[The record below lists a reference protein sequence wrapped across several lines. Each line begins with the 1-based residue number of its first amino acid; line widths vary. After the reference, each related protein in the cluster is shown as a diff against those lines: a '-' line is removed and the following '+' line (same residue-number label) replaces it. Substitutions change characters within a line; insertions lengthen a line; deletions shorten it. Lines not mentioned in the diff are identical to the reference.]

1 MRSRRLRLLALVVL
15 PAVLLTGCADS
26 ANEGSNASGTMSV
39 SSDFAGITVDPASGT
54 SAPTLEL
61 PTKPFR
67 TQDGQFRVIT
77 PGTGADIPADA
88 SLTVAHAMYAGTDGR
103 QLATS
108 FTEHGSTLAL
118 GDESTPEMFTK
129 AFEGQKTGVRVLVGV
144 PAHQM
149 YNQAS
154 LPAGLTMDD
163 ALLFVI
169 DVRDVRKRLNQA
181 EGTAV
186 PPKAGLPTVEVPQD
200 TSQPAKIT
208 VPSPT
213 PLKETVAQPLIV
225 GAGAKVTKGQT
236 VRFTYTGATWRD
248 PATPF
253 DYSGKYPNRYM
264 ESPIG
269 VGQLIKAW
277 DEHIVGQP
285 VGSRLLL
292 VVQPADG
299 YGSAGGGNG
308 QIKGDDVLI
317 FVLDILDA
325 Y

>member
-1 MRSRRLRLLALVVL
+1 MRSRRLRLLSLVVL
-15 PAVLLTGCADS
+15 PAVLLAGCADS
-26 ANEGSNASGTMSV
+26 ANDGSNTGTMSV
-39 SSDFAGITVDPASGT
+39 SSDFAALAVEPASG
-54 SAPTLEL
+54 SGAPSLTL

-67 TQDGQFRVIT
+67 TQDGQFRIIT

-118 GDESTPEMFTK
+118 GDEQTPETFK
-129 AFEGQKTGVRVLVGV
+129 QAFAGQKVGVRTLIAL

-149 YNQAS
+149 YVQNS
-154 LPAGLTMDD
+154 LPAGMSMDD
-163 ALLFVI
+163 TLLFVI
-169 DVRDVRKRLNQA
+169 DVRDARKRLTQA

-186 PPKAGLPTVEVPQD
+186 PPKAGLPTVEVPSD

-225 GAGAKVTKGQT
+225 GSGAKVTQGQT
-236 VRFTYTGATWRD
+236 VRITYTGATWRD
-248 PATPF
+248 PANPF
-253 DYSGKYPNRYM
+253 DYSGKQPARYAQF
-264 ESPIG
+264 PIG

-277 DEHIVGQP
+277 DQHVVGQT

-299 YGSAGGGNG
+299 YGEQGGANG

-317 FVLDILDA
+317 FVIDILDA